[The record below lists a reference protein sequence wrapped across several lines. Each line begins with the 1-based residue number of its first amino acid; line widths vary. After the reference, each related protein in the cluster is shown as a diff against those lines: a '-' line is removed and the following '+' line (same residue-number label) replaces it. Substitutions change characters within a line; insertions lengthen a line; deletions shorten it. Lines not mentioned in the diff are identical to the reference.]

1 MERIN
6 KKAEVAAIFYE
17 VSKILKRSMRKSFEN
32 VGITIPQSFVIHT
45 LMEFG
50 EMKISDLSKRLSLS
64 NSTISGI
71 VDRLEKQQLV
81 VRTRSEEDRRIVY
94 VNIAPTFKQIHK
106 GFYKKAQESFGELL
120 SPATTEELEKVIE
133 GLNTLKQILNDKN
146 E

>member
-1 MERIN
+1 MERKN
-6 KKAEVAAIFYE
+6 KKAEVATIFYE

-50 EMKISDLSKRLSLS
+50 EMKISDLSKRLNLS

-94 VNIAPTFKQIHK
+94 VNTAPKIKQLHK
-106 GFYKKAQESFGELL
+106 GFYKKAQGSFEELL
-120 SPATTEELEKVIE
+120 SPATPEELEKIIE
-133 GLNTLKQILNDKN
+133 GLNTLKQILNYGK
-146 E
+146 